1 MRAAKT
7 KKKTRTIKF
16 YDVNRKRQ
24 SVEKPDERIED
35 ADAPNDAGVDDD
47 ANRWSGSSTGMI
59 LLRLLQLLGKRRMA
73 EQPREKW
80 AIESDA
86 ANFLKALNERKL
98 HRRDIS
104 RGKRKRRKRKRRM
117 KKRMSMEE

>member
-16 YDVNRKRQ
+16 YDVNRRRQ

-35 ADAPNDAGVDDD
+35 ADAPNDADGDDD
-47 ANRWSGSSTGMI
+47 ANRWSGSSTGI
-59 LLRLLQLLGKRRMA
+59 LLLSKRRMA

-86 ANFLKALNERKL
+86 ANFVKAPKERKL

-117 KKRMSMEE
+117 KKRKSMEE